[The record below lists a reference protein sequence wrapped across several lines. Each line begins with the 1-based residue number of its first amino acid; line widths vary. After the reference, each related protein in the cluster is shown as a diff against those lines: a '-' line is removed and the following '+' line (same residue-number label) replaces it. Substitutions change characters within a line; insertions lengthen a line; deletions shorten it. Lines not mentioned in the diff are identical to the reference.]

1 MKKSRPKQLRQIP
14 VGHFGHRAPRPGEVA
29 VFNTKGEFVRWE
41 KKTDTEKA
49 VEKE

>member
-1 MKKSRPKQLRQIP
+1 MKPERHLPIYQQE

-29 VFNTKGEFVRWE
+29 VFNPKGDFLRWE
-41 KKTDTEKA
+41 KKTDTEGA